1 MSLKDRFPTLYN
13 VYALDDQGRPK
24 ADPNWK
30 ASDGGSSLLVIDS
43 KVPSEVEQLKASLA
57 VFGVTVSDSQA
68 SQVVADLN
76 EYDKLTAPPAPE
88 SSQPATPSVATPTTG
103 AK

>member
-1 MSLKDRFPTLYN
+1 MSLKDRFPALYN

-24 ADPNWK
+24 ADSNWK
-30 ASDGGSSLLVIDS
+30 ASDGGSSLLVVGP

-57 VFGVTVSDSQA
+57 AFGVTLSDSQT

-88 SSQPATPSVATPTTG
+88 LSQPATPTVAAPTTG